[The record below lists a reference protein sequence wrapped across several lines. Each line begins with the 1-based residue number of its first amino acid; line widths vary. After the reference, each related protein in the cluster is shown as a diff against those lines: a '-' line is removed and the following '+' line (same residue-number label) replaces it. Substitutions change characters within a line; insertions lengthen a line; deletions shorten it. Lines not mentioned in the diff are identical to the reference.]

1 MYYISKVHIQRFRSI
16 LDMKFE
22 ISEPNIPI
30 SICGQNNVGKT
41 NTLRAINLFFYPEY
55 FDQQKDIPVVKKAT
69 HGGSYFPM
77 ITLTFKSTEY
87 PNEIIEITRDFK
99 MYDEKNSG
107 LNGFFKSSPKAKR
120 QDYKE
125 SEIKKILNQVEFRF
139 IRSIDVNTS
148 ELIEDLTSDI
158 LDTKYQKARFANKKK
173 ELKDAYEQ
181 YSKGMQEIL
190 DAFSNDVSEVFHS
203 FKENWNIKFT
213 VPSKVDRFRDMISD
227 DVELKIDDKSGLGVS
242 SKGSGLQR
250 LAIILLNLEILK
262 RIDKVKKKAFI
273 ICIDEPDIY
282 LHEGLQKKL
291 YHFIKDCGFQVFYTT
306 HSKNFIDENNLN
318 NIVFLEATHNSQYY
332 ERVKREVEYITTTCV
347 PLNNNNGYLRICE
360 HLGIEPVVVPE
371 PVLGRFNIIVEGEC
385 DEKYLS
391 KLADYY
397 GIDHRDVK
405 VIIANG
411 ATRINP
417 MLDVYNSF
425 SANQSYKPIV
435 HVLYDDDD
443 AGRSEYDSI
452 KALIKRR
459 NSFTNIY
466 IKPFII
472 NNYAGKRSNNGNYE
486 IEDLMY
492 PEVICYLL
500 NTFLLN
506 NGMNTIETTEVL
518 DDIVEPRYIK
528 DGILKVCDIYT
539 GQKNKGINTS
549 PLQPGVKGRMCEL
562 FDITDANITNLLN
575 DAKTDHPDVEIFIKN
590 IFNFD

>member
-1 MYYISKVHIQRFRSI
+1 
-16 LDMKFE
+16 MKFE

-87 PNEIIEITRDFK
+87 PNKIIEITRDFK

-107 LNGFFKSSPKAKR
+107 LNGFLKFSPKAKR
-120 QDYKE
+120 QNYKE

-425 SANQSYKPIV
+425 SANQSDKPIV
-435 HVLYDDDD
+435 HVLYDDDV
-443 AGRSEYDSI
+443 AGRPEYDRI
-452 KALIKRR
+452 
-459 NSFTNIY
+459 NSLLKNQNNFKNID

-472 NNYAGKRSNNGNYE
+472 KNYSGQASHNGNYE

-492 PEVICYLL
+492 PEIICLVLNLFLAQHNMTQIEASKVISTNCTKRFIRKGILNVCEMYTSLL
-500 NTFLLN
+500 NPD
-506 NGMNTIETTEVL
+506 ETL
-518 DDIVEPRYIK
+518 
-528 DGILKVCDIYT
+528 
-539 GQKNKGINTS
+539 S
-549 PLQPGVKGRMCEL
+549 PQQPQVKGEMCEL
-562 FDITDANITNLLN
+562 FDISNSQIKNTLDQARI
-575 DAKTDHPDVEIFIKN
+575 DHPSVEEFVQGIFK
-590 IFNFD
+590 FE